1 MISPTATHARGMTLV
16 EVLVALIILSVVLL
30 PIMLGFSQAL
40 IATSNSSITAAA
52 ASIAREKAEELKSKQ
67 FEELDSQPRETRDL
81 NPEDGFFEVAV
92 TIETVR
98 PDDAAHSG
106 LKKAEVSV
114 YRAGGSAPVSGI
126 TTYFTPYG
134 I

>member
-1 MISPTATHARGMTLV
+1 MIPRNVIQQRGLTII

-30 PIMLGFSQAL
+30 PIVLGFSQAL
-40 IATSNSSITAAA
+40 IATSNSSITSAAS
-52 ASIAREKAEELKSKQ
+52 SIAREKAEELKSKQ
-67 FEELDSQPRETRDL
+67 FEELDTQPREPRDL
-81 NPEDGFFEVAV
+81 NPGDGFFEVAV

-106 LKKAEVSV
+106 LKKADVSV
-114 YRAGGSAPVSGI
+114 YRAGGSDPVAGI

>member
-1 MISPTATHARGMTLV
+1 MISPTATQERGLTIV

-30 PIMLGFSQAL
+30 PIVLGFSQAL

-52 ASIAREKAEELKSKQ
+52 SSIAREKAEELKARQ
-67 FEELDSQPRETRDL
+67 FEELDSQPREPRDL

-106 LKKAEVSV
+106 LKKADVSV
-114 YRAGGSAPVSGI
+114 YRAGGSDPVAGI